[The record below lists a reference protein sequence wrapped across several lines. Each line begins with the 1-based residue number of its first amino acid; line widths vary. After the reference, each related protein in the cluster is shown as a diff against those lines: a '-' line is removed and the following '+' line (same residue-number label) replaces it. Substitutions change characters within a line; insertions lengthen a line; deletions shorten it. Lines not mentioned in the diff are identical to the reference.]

1 MLDDFFQTITRNHSN
16 IEIIIDS
23 CLNIP
28 DTDRYD
34 AIICDPPYEI
44 NLYGKKWDNTGI
56 SFSKELW
63 DKLFHVLKPGGYIAA
78 CASARL
84 YHRMAVACE
93 DSGFELYPMMLWQF
107 PQGVPKPINVS
118 GSFDKDNV
126 PDREIIGMK
135 KGSGYTLATVVQRA
149 QGRAKMEFP
158 IYAKNISDEAKE
170 WNGYYYGVNTIMP
183 CIEPILIAQKPRSH
197 DRLIDNLREHRVGAM
212 NIGALK
218 EKYGSWP
225 TNILHHKKA
234 RKTDHNSNHPSVKPV
249 KLFEDLCMLL
259 TPLGGK
265 VLDPFAGTGTTGVA
279 CQNLG
284 YDCVLYEQN
293 IEMEDVI
300 NKRL

>member
-1 MLDDFFQTITRNHSN
+1 MSDEFFKTTIKSH
-16 IEIIIDS
+16 IEIRIDDCINLPEDFQYDSII
-23 CLNIP
+23 
-28 DTDRYD
+28 T
-34 AIICDPPYEI
+34 DPPYEI
-44 NLYGKKWDNTGI
+44 GLHKAAWDNTGI
-56 SFSKELW
+56 AFSPLLW
-63 DKLFHVLKPGGYIAA
+63 NKLYKVLKPGGFIAA
-78 CASARL
+78 CSSMRL
-84 YHRMAVACE
+84 YHRLATAAE
-93 DSGFELYPMMLWQF
+93 NAGFELYPFLIWNF
-107 PQGVPKPINVS
+107 EGGLPKPANLS
-118 GSFDKDNV
+118 ELFDRDNIEE
-126 PDREIIGMK
+126 REIIGYK
-135 KGSGYTLATVVQRA
+135 KGSGYTKANVDHGAQQRTHT
-149 QGRAKMEFP
+149 EFP
-158 IYAKNISDEAKE
+158 IYARHVSPEAQE
-170 WNGYYYGVNTIMP
+170 WRDYYYGVNTIMP
-183 CIEPILIAQKPRSH
+183 NTEPVLIAQKPIETKRM
-197 DRLIDNLREHRVGAM
+197 IDNIRKYRTGAM

-300 NKRL
+300 KKRL